1 MKKTLILYL
10 VLTLLGCSNSN
21 EPTTPNNTAFEG
33 LWSGSFSGED
43 NGTWTFSVDNNGDVT
58 GSLTSKAFN
67 EIYFLN
73 GTVDDTGLLE
83 ATVTKDAVVGTFT
96 MQLDSAQSTGEFEN
110 TVAQRTSSTEG
121 KECTE
126 NEAKIIN
133 YWNYYSGEWPD
144 GSILYFDDD
153 SYCPGLYMEFRAD
166 GTFTDYF
173 ASPTLQNCSDP
184 AWFGTYSVQ
193 DGYYEMLYEQGG
205 AGDLSQ
211 DDIYIN
217 YPDDNTI
224 TYVYNS
230 ITWTYKIDV
239 TQ

>member
-1 MKKTLILYL
+1 
-10 VLTLLGCSNSN
+10 
-21 EPTTPNNTAFEG
+21 
-33 LWSGSFSGED
+33 
-43 NGTWTFSVDNNGDVT
+43 
-58 GSLTSKAFN
+58 
-67 EIYFLN
+67 
-73 GTVDDTGLLE
+73 
-83 ATVTKDAVVGTFT
+83 
-96 MQLDSAQSTGEFEN
+96 MQLNSTQSTGEFVN
-110 TVAQRTSSTEG
+110 AVAQRTSSTEG

-126 NEAKIIN
+126 NEARIIN

-144 GSILYFDDD
+144 GSILYFNDDA
-153 SYCPGLYMEFRAD
+153 YCPGLYMEFRAD

-173 ASPTLQNCSDP
+173 ALPALQDCSDP